1 MQNVDQ
7 CTSKS
12 TWLQMSDND
21 LSYVK
26 HYHQGMKQTY
36 GFLYAYSIQIPHLT
50 DCEYFLHIFIL
61 I

>member
-7 CTSKS
+7 CASKS
-12 TWLQMSDND
+12 TSLRTSDSD

-36 GFLYAYSIQIPHLT
+36 GFLYVYNI
-50 DCEYFLHIFIL
+50 
-61 I
+61 